1 MTSASATLDSPGSPA
16 DTSAP
21 DRRSPLR
28 TAELALA
35 AFGVVA
41 AVLVA
46 VDAPGVV
53 RAVVDFVAMLLVPG
67 WAVLRRFPAIEPAA
81 RLVFTAVGSIVVFT
95 LLSLVMAWTGL
106 WHPRAVAVVV
116 LLAGAALILRRPLA
130 PLATVHSH
138 SRVVSAAPRRR
149 RDRERGT
156 AVWPFVALAVAA
168 VLFGVGVALTNSGDL
183 GQFGLLPALPVFWYL
198 AVAICFVVAMLGLFT
213 TRRSHGL
220 LAASIGL
227 LTVILYATPNL
238 VESAPRL
245 PWVYKHIAV
254 TNYLFSSGHVDTSI
268 DLYNRWPGLFSF
280 SASLGAAIGLHDAVS
295 YASLAEVFFALVDGV
310 LVLAIA
316 RTISRHRRWAWTAVL
331 VFTFGNWVGQNY
343 YSPQA
348 FAFMLYLTAALV
360 AMMALGGEPRRIM
373 SRIEGQLAR
382 PARRLGRAI
391 NTETLGISQSSR
403 ARVVAIVALL
413 ALQGVIAASHQL
425 TPYMAILT
433 LFPLFVLGYLRP
445 FWVGLAVVALPLAY
459 LVPNFGYIE
468 KHFGLFSSFN
478 PVANATTASVSAVGV
493 SQAASLQS
501 HGVMLLTGLA
511 VLLALAGFVRH
522 LLNGHVRMTLVVA
535 WFAAAP
541 ILTVFGQSYGGE
553 GKFRVFL
560 FGLPF
565 YAMGVAWLFW
575 SGKGLPRLQKTGL
588 IATLSVLLVLFV
600 GTYYQPEASLR
611 ISKSDVTAATWLDEH
626 FEKNDTAATLSDS
639 FPLLIGPNYPK
650 YTLRYTQVY
659 SLDGLLTLRPDVTN
673 ADIEDFILHGYS
685 TIPGGRTWVAFSEN
699 QEHTAILSGA
709 FTKADVRQ
717 LEATVAA
724 ESKLAYD
731 HDGTRI
737 YRIDNR

>member
-1 MTSASATLDSPGSPA
+1 MTSASATLDSPDSPVE
-16 DTSAP
+16 AP
-21 DRRSPLR
+21 APRRRSPLR
-28 TAELALA
+28 TAELVLA

-46 VDAPGVV
+46 VDAPGAV
-53 RAVVDFVAMLLVPG
+53 RAVVVFAAVLLVPG

-81 RLVFTAVGSIVVFT
+81 RLVFTVVGSIVVFT
-95 LLSLVMAWTGL
+95 LLSLVMVWTGV

-116 LLAGAALILRRPLA
+116 LLAGAGLILRRPLV
-130 PLATVHSH
+130 PLATAHSH
-138 SRVVSAAPRRR
+138 TRVVRPSLFR
-149 RDRERGT
+149 RDRERRI
-156 AVWPFVALAVAA
+156 ALWPFIALAAAA
-168 VLFGVGVALTNSGDL
+168 VLFGVGVAVTNARDL
-183 GQFGLLPALPVFWYL
+183 GQFGLLPVLPVVWYL
-198 AVAICFVVAMLGLFT
+198 SIAIAFVVAMVGLFT
-213 TRRSHGL
+213 TRRSHGV
-220 LAASIGL
+220 LAASVGL

-316 RTISRHRRWAWTAVL
+316 RTISRHRRWAWTAVI
-331 VFTFGNWVGQNY
+331 VFTIGNWVGQNY

-360 AMMALGGEPRRIM
+360 AMMALGGEPRRLM
-373 SRIEGQLAR
+373 TRIENQLAR

-391 NTETLGISQSSR
+391 NTETLGISQSPR
-403 ARVVAIVALL
+403 ARLLAIVALL
-413 ALQGVIAASHQL
+413 GLQAVIAASHQL
-425 TPYMAILT
+425 TPYMAVLT

-445 FWVGLAVVALPLAY
+445 LWVGLAVLALPIAY

-468 KHFGLFSSFN
+468 DHFGLFSSFN
-478 PVANATTASVSAVGV
+478 PVANATTSSVSTVGV

-501 HGVMLLTGLA
+501 HGVVLLTGLA

-575 SGKGLPRLQKTGL
+575 SGRGLPRVKKTGL
-588 IATLSVLLVLFV
+588 IASLSVLLVLFV

-611 ISKSDVTAATWLDEH
+611 ISKSDVTAASWLDAH
-626 FEKNDTAATLSDS
+626 FQKNDTVASLSDS
-639 FPLLIGPNYPK
+639 FPLLIGPNYYK

-659 SLDGLLTLRPDVTN
+659 TLDGLLELKPDVTN
-673 ADIEDFILHGYS
+673 ADIESFVLHGYS
-685 TIPGGRTWVAFSEN
+685 TIVGGHTWVAFSEN

-709 FTKADVRQ
+709 FTKSDVRQ
-717 LEATVAA
+717 LEATIAA
-724 ESKLAYD
+724 ESTLAYD
-731 HDGTRI
+731 KDGTRI